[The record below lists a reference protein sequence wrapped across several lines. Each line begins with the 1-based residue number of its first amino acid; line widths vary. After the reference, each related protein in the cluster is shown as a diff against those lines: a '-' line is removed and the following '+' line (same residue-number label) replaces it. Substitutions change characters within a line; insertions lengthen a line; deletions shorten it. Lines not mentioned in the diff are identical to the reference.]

1 MFHARLK
8 IVAFVI
14 FAGMVLVLARLVQM
28 QLLKADFYR
37 EEGRRRRIRVRS
49 LDAPRGAIITRD
61 GVILAED
68 LPVRSVCV
76 VLAKLDHMDKDNLDH
91 WRAWVADIAGD
102 TLEGVSARLAAA
114 RERIASDIRKRKKFI
129 LSHGPPGSAA
139 LEKKAK
145 NEERFMRRKLPRTPQ
160 VLYEDVAFDVAA
172 RAEAASTELD
182 GLVVTES
189 MKRKYPRGSLAAH
202 VVGYTAKVTPG
213 EYDLYRFNYLGDESK
228 RFFLR
233 DTIGRTGIEKQYDF
247 ELRGRRGRIE
257 EVINVN
263 EQPQKILSNEPSKP
277 GRDIVLTID
286 SRLQETAQQALAEV
300 FARTKHPGAAVCI
313 DVHTGDVLAMASC
326 PSYDPNTLSRDISE
340 LIDPDGLGK
349 YRPMYNRAIRGGYPL
364 GSVFKIVTATAALE
378 TGAITPSTKFTC
390 DGYLKVGKRKF
401 YCWIGR
407 APYFGGHGT
416 IDLLDAIK
424 VSCNVYF
431 YNVGRLVGPEALV
444 EWAKRYGFGRVTGID
459 LPLES
464 PGNVETPHRG
474 GDVINLA
481 IGQGRLLVT
490 PLQVCRMIAAVA
502 GEGGLAVPRVRLNA
516 RGQPAGL
523 VGFKTS
529 TWQTLRKGLY
539 DVVNVKGGT
548 GYRTVRSDLVTIA
561 GKTGTAQAG
570 RGGDHA
576 WFAGFAPYENP
587 QIAFAVVIEHG
598 GHGGAAAG
606 PVAKA
611 LAEAWAKR
619 RERR

>member
-1 MFHARLK
+1 MKR
-8 IVAFVI
+8 
-14 FAGMVLVLARLVQM
+14 
-28 QLLKADFYR
+28 LKADNYR

-49 LDAPRGAIITRD
+49 LDAPRGAITTRD
-61 GVILAED
+61 GVVLAED

-76 VLAKLDHMDKDNLDH
+76 VFANLDRMNKDDLDQ
-91 WRAWVADIAGD
+91 WRARVADIAGD
-102 TLEGVSARLAAA
+102 TLGGIDERLAAA
-114 RERIASDIRKRKKFI
+114 RERIASDIRKRKKYI
-129 LSHGPPGSAA
+129 LSHGVPGSAA
-139 LEKKAK
+139 LKKKAK
-145 NEERFMRRKLPRTPQ
+145 NEERFMRRKLPRMPQ
-160 VLYEDVAFDVAA
+160 VLYEDVAFDVTA

-202 VVGYTAKVTPG
+202 VVGYTAKVTPE
-213 EYDLYRFNYLGDESK
+213 EYDLYRFDYLGDESK

-233 DTIGRTGIEKQYDF
+233 DTIGRVGIERRYDF

-263 EQPQKILSNEPSKP
+263 EQPQKILSDEPSKS
-277 GRDIVLTID
+277 GGDVVLTID

-326 PSYDPNTLSRDISE
+326 PSYDPNTVSRDIAK

-407 APYFGGHGT
+407 APYHGGHGT
-416 IDLLDAIK
+416 IDLLEAIK

-431 YNVGRLVGPEALV
+431 YNTGRLTGAKALV
-444 EWAKRYGFGRVTGID
+444 EWAEHYGFGRVTGVD

-464 PGNVETPHRG
+464 PGNVETPQRG
-474 GDVINLA
+474 GDVINLS

-490 PLQVCRMIAAVA
+490 PLQVCRMVAAVA
-502 GEGGLAVPRVRLNA
+502 GEGKLPAPHVRLDVPG
-516 RGQPAGL
+516 RSAGL

-529 TWQTLRKGLY
+529 TWQTLRKGLC

-548 GYRTVRSDLVTIA
+548 GYRTVKSDVITIA

-587 QIAFAVVIEHG
+587 EIAFAVVIEHG

-606 PVAKA
+606 PVAKS

-619 RERR
+619 